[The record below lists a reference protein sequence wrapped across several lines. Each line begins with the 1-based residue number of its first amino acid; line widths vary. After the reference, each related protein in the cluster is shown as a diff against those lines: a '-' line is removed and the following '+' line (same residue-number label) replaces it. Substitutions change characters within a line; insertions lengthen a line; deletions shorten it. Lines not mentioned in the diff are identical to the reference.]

1 MIREIVTDHF
11 LLSGKSVDATKDDLY
26 IVQDLKDTIHSRQE
40 YCVGMAANM
49 INERKRIII
58 VMDSNK
64 ELVMINPVIMK
75 TSGRYYETEEAC
87 LCHEGTKKTKRYE
100 KIKVQYYDENFKL
113 KIKTFSEFTAQ
124 VIQHEIDHCNG
135 VLI

>member
-64 ELVMINPVIMK
+64 ELVMINPIIMK

>member
-58 VMDSNK
+58 VMDGNK